1 MKKKIE
7 KCIQKREQLYQNKE
21 VAVKAIH
28 SFFYFYYLLFLAIH
42 SILPFILES
51 DRIMSM
57 LDGNDLIH
65 LYSIFLLYSLDL
77 PELTV
82 LTTGQRSFYK
92 VSSLTLSSSHW
103 FLLFYYRFT

>member
-28 SFFYFYYLLFLAIH
+28 SFFYFYFLLFLAIH

-65 LYSIFLLYSLDL
+65 LYSIFLLYSLD
-77 PELTV
+77 P
-82 LTTGQRSFYK
+82 
-92 VSSLTLSSSHW
+92 
-103 FLLFYYRFT
+103 LFIHLFIILFIQIVFAKIILNIVYLKKKMI

>member
-28 SFFYFYYLLFLAIH
+28 SFFYFYFLLFLAIH

-65 LYSIFLLYSLDL
+65 LYSIFLLYSLD
-77 PELTV
+77 P
-82 LTTGQRSFYK
+82 
-92 VSSLTLSSSHW
+92 
-103 FLLFYYRFT
+103 LFIHLFIILFIQIVFGKIILNIVYLKKKMI

>member
-65 LYSIFLLYSLDL
+65 LYSIFLLYSLD
-77 PELTV
+77 V
-82 LTTGQRSFYK
+82 LFI
-92 VSSLTLSSSHW
+92 H
-103 FLLFYYRFT
+103 LFIILFIQIVFGKIILNIVYLKKKMI

>member
-65 LYSIFLLYSLDL
+65 LYSIFLLYSLD
-77 PELTV
+77 P
-82 LTTGQRSFYK
+82 
-92 VSSLTLSSSHW
+92 
-103 FLLFYYRFT
+103 LFIHLFIILFIQIVFAKIILNIVYLKKKMI